1 MAEITINDV
10 KYTNVPNKKAGTK
23 FASALTQ
30 SNIGVSQSV
39 ADYMNSAYF
48 YTLVNAVDINWNGI
62 EVAANSYINTTSD
75 LIKFILSVSNNV
87 DLSDY
92 ATMSY
97 VNEKISDVIGA
108 APETLD
114 TLEELAYA
122 LSYNASL
129 SYVQEAL
136 SGKANV
142 NDVYTKTEVDNLIP
156 APVDL
161 SSYATTSYM
170 TTELDK
176 KADKTDIVQADMC
189 ETDTTSKSYVLN
201 NPYQYHVKSVYGTDY
216 NCYNLVIPHN
226 AKQQFFSDFVLST
239 LVIGDD
245 HYINASYGII
255 QGKGNRINTIC
266 EAAFGKYNECDTSSN
281 STIFTV
287 GNGTASKKHNAFAIR
302 KNGTIYIADTEAG
315 TPYSLQSRLNSKADA
330 NNVYTKTEVDNLI
343 PESADLSN
351 YVSYTQ
357 ANSYYMTVEG
367 TKQVINSVKTFVG
380 NKLINFRQSTSS
392 DKLGFTLYNDNE
404 KELGGFE
411 WRPNTIGTKG
421 LLSLQQYLGTG
432 TKYTDVEMG
441 YLGFRLTEVS
451 SKYHLIT
458 PLPSYV
464 NTIETI
470 NVGND
475 YRNFF
480 FPLVFKN
487 GNNKVYTECT
497 GLVDLSSLMPS
508 APDLSGYVSYT
519 QANSYYAAKNDIPTM
534 PDMSSYVSITS
545 YNALAA
551 RVEEL
556 ASWIASYH
564 SSYTPTP
571 SGSDPDIYFMNPTMT
586 VDYTMSASM
595 VDGGAMAY
603 PQYLSGSN
611 SSDGAWITWSSSD
624 TAVATVAHG
633 GCITAQGNG
642 TTNISAEYTAHDTY
656 NYKKVEY
663 SLTIS
668 NYNSSIEPVDNSFY
682 FMDSNRTLY
691 NSGMDSLSIIN
702 NTGID
707 TMTYPI
713 QWSSSNANITVDQYG
728 VVSWTMTGETSTIT
742 ATLSD
747 GTNTYTATCTVTT
760 AVNKTSPTGNWYENG
775 NSVYQLVLVEGA
787 IDAHTLTFTGNPSD
801 SWTFSGTLPSG
812 ISVDSSTGEITVSA
826 LSSATVGDYYIT
838 GNRIEDS
845 TYWSGMVS
853 FTIKVL
859 PSGSNPQ
866 FYYEQQSV
874 YLDNSAMQTQS
885 PMIHNEYAGMGY
897 DVTYSSADTS
907 VATVDAYGMISF
919 AGAGNT
925 TVTATLSNGGN
936 TIATA
941 TISVYCTSM
950 SA

>member
-10 KYTNVPNKKAGTK
+10 KFTNVPNKKAGTK

-75 LIKFILSVSNNV
+75 LIKFILSVSNV

-136 SGKANV
+136 SGKANA
-142 NDVYTKTEVDNLIP
+142 ND
-156 APVDL
+156 
-161 SSYATTSYM
+161 
-170 TTELDK
+170 
-176 KADKTDIVQADMC
+176 
-189 ETDTTSKSYVLN
+189 
-201 NPYQYHVKSVYGTDY
+201 
-216 NCYNLVIPHN
+216 
-226 AKQQFFSDFVLST
+226 
-239 LVIGDD
+239 
-245 HYINASYGII
+245 
-255 QGKGNRINTIC
+255 
-266 EAAFGKYNECDTSSN
+266 
-281 STIFTV
+281 
-287 GNGTASKKHNAFAIR
+287 
-302 KNGTIYIADTEAG
+302 
-315 TPYSLQSRLNSKADA
+315 
-330 NNVYTKTEVDNLI
+330 VYTKTEVDNLI
-343 PESADLSN
+343 PESADLS
-351 YVSYTQ
+351 SYAT
-357 ANSYYMTVEG
+357 T
-367 TKQVINSVKTFVG
+367 
-380 NKLINFRQSTSS
+380 
-392 DKLGFTLYNDNE
+392 
-404 KELGGFE
+404 
-411 WRPNTIGTKG
+411 
-421 LLSLQQYLGTG
+421 
-432 TKYTDVEMG
+432 
-441 YLGFRLTEVS
+441 
-451 SKYHLIT
+451 
-458 PLPSYV
+458 SYV
-464 NTIETI
+464 T
-470 NVGND
+470 
-475 YRNFF
+475 
-480 FPLVFKN
+480 
-487 GNNKVYTECT
+487 TE
-497 GLVDLSSLMPS
+497 LDKK
-508 APDLSGYVSYT
+508 ADKT
-519 QANSYYAAKNDIPTM
+519 QL
-534 PDMSSYVSITS
+534 PDMTQYVTMTS
-545 YNALAA
+545 YNALVA
-551 RVEEL
+551 RVEQL

-595 VDGGAMAY
+595 VDGGAKAY

-611 SSDGAWITWSSSD
+611 STDGAWITWSSSD
-624 TAVATVAHG
+624 TTVATVAHG

-663 SLTIS
+663 ALTIT

-682 FMDSNRTLY
+682 FMESNRTLY
-691 NSGMDSLSIIN
+691 NSGMDSLHINN
-702 NTGID
+702 NTGIN

-713 QWSSSNANITVDQYG
+713 QWSSSNANITVNQYG
-728 VVSWTMTGETSTIT
+728 VVSWTMTGETATIT

-747 GTNTYTATCTVTT
+747 GTNTHTATCTVTT
-760 AVNKTSPTGNWYENG
+760 AVNKTSATGNWYENG

-826 LSSATVGDYYIT
+826 LSSATAGDYYIT
-838 GNRIEDS
+838 GNRMEDS
-845 TYWSGMVS
+845 TYWSGMTS

-859 PSGSNPQ
+859 PSGTNPQ

-874 YLDNSAMQTQS
+874 NLDNSAMQTQS
-885 PMIHNEYAGMGY
+885 PMLHNEYVGMGY
-897 DVTYSSADTS
+897 GVTYSSADTS
-907 VATVDAYGMISF
+907 VATVDAHGMISF

-925 TVTATLSNGGN
+925 TVTATLSNSGN
-936 TIATA
+936 TITTA
-941 TISVYCTSM
+941 TINVYCSAISQTKTVSVISNEFVNASEGLATSEKFKIGYLDYGDTIGAADLSITYTTNS
-950 SA
+950 SASISISNVELKLRSSGSQSYASITFDLTVGEGVAENNTVSIYTELTDNGSGYSMANTHVGNIVLVPTA